1 MNRVTN
7 ADILSVRRDK
17 MLDRSFNNIN
27 LYKKSMDASWLR
39 NKAISN
45 NIANVNTPGY
55 KRQVVNFDDV
65 LRGYIE
71 GTGPVRLNKTNAM
84 HMDGPGMSL
93 DPTVSTVKDTA
104 FREDGNNVNIDIE
117 MAERTKNEIR
127 YQALANK
134 MTGTFNNLRTAIKGG
149 R

>member
-1 MNRVTN
+1 MNIVTN

-17 MLDRSFNNIN
+17 MLNRSFNNIN

-45 NIANVNTPGY
+45 NIANVNTPNY
-55 KRQVVNFDDV
+55 KRQVVNFDEV

-71 GTGPVRLNKTNAM
+71 GTGPVRMNKTNVM
-84 HMDGPGMSL
+84 HMDAPGMSL
-93 DPTVSTVKDTA
+93 EPSVSTVKDTA

-127 YQALANK
+127 YQALADK
-134 MTGTFNNLRTAIKGG
+134 MTGTFSNLRTAIKGG